1 MRKEVEEKWIRDTAL
16 LFYQIFSV
24 NYENDEFIKRLLMGG
39 GGNSTLCSTW
49 THLSDCFIKYRISVK
64 AYNLLI
70 TKVDDIDK
78 SSIIKKGNCVEIPR
92 KLIEKKYHALFF
104 NNAKKAEK
112 RKQKGKYFH
121 FDHNPSNK
129 KVLIN
134 LENEIKN
141 NNYSEKYLKKLAN
154 YIKQI
159 QTVDLI
165 TVEEDEIRTT
175 EDRKLKVK
183 LDSVKRDDLIS
194 SEFYDLYII

>member
-92 KLIEKKYHALFF
+92 KLIEKNIMLYFLIMQKRR
-104 NNAKKAEK
+104 KKE
-112 RKQKGKYFH
+112 
-121 FDHNPSNK
+121 NK
-129 KVLIN
+129 KENIFILI
-134 LENEIKN
+134 IIRQT
-141 NNYSEKYLKKLAN
+141 KK
-154 YIKQI
+154 
-159 QTVDLI
+159 
-165 TVEEDEIRTT
+165 
-175 EDRKLKVK
+175 
-183 LDSVKRDDLIS
+183 
-194 SEFYDLYII
+194 F